1 MKLNKSTTVLLNVVL
16 ILVVAIL
23 VKNLFSIPKPLY
35 GGNAVQYRT
44 VEFDDI
50 YANPSAMLNEAAK
63 QGWRFVGW
71 TGGGGRYTG
80 YLIFE
85 K

>member
-16 ILVVAIL
+16 ILLVAIL
-23 VKNLFSIPKPLY
+23 LKNLLSSPKPLY
-35 GGNAVQYRT
+35 GGAAVQYKT
-44 VEFDDI
+44 VAFYGGSDP
-50 YANPSAMLNEAAK
+50 APVLNEAAK
-63 QGWRFVGW
+63 QGWRYYGW
-71 TGGGGRYTG
+71 QGYAGNKDC